1 MSDSYLQKRQG
12 PKHGPMSKTPKA
24 NPRIVFVSVVGAL
37 ILAGLPFLNST
48 IRKKEAEVAIM
59 RDSVLDAKDD
69 ARNARLRIR
78 ASRE

>member
-1 MSDSYLQKRQG
+1 
-12 PKHGPMSKTPKA
+12 MSKSPKA

-37 ILAGLPFLNST
+37 VLAGLPFLNST
-48 IRKKEAEVAIM
+48 IRRKETEVANM

-78 ASRE
+78 AFKE